1 MTCYEYICPLC
12 KKRFDR
18 DFPIGTAPQQ
28 GINCPRCGGNESERV
43 FTNPWVSWV
52 VYPHNNPYQAMT
64 AARETP
70 AERDLRMDMAGGK
83 HIE

>member
-1 MTCYEYICPLC
+1 MTCYEYICPC
-12 KKRFDR
+12 GKHFER
-18 DFPIGTAPQQ
+18 DYPIGTAPQD
-28 GINCPRCGGNESERV
+28 GVTCPKCGRKRAQKALGTP
-43 FTNPWVSWV
+43 FVSWI

-70 AERDLRMDMAGGK
+70 SERDLRMDTAGGK